1 MSDRIVLLRR
11 AMTLSREARQV
22 RVEAER
28 LALATDKQRLSE
40 LAALLDIEARKLEL
54 RADGLTNC

>member
-1 MSDRIVLLRR
+1 MSDRIVLLQR

-22 RVEAER
+22 RIEAER
-28 LALATDKQRLSE
+28 VVLAGDKRCLSE

-54 RADGLTNC
+54 RADGVTNS

>member
-1 MSDRIVLLRR
+1 MQR
-11 AMTLSREARQV
+11 AMSLSREARQA

-28 LALATDKQRLSE
+28 VVLVADKRCLSE

-54 RADGLTNC
+54 RADGVTNS